1 MNNLN
6 IKDLFSGMFSDVLDS
21 LGYRDCVI
29 PGVKPINANIKILGR
44 VRTLELINVNSV
56 EIPENIEKG
65 LSFLES
71 VEKNQILFVKGS
83 DEYAYFGELMTRL
96 SQRQGVQAAVVC
108 GLSRDSSYIVNS
120 GFNFFS
126 SGFLPSDI
134 KGRGQV
140 KAVDGTVIIN
150 KVTVNSGDCIFGDSD
165 GIVIIPK
172 KIEQTVL
179 DKIQEMVVDEKLI
192 VDKINSGFSV
202 GEILKSHN
210 SF

>member
-1 MNNLN
+1 MNNFN

-29 PGVKPINANIKILGR
+29 PGVKPINSNIKILGR
-44 VRTLELINVNSV
+44 VRTVELINVNSV

-108 GLSRDSSYIVNS
+108 GLSRDSAHIVNS

-126 SGFLPSDI
+126 KGFLPSDI

-140 KAVDGTVIIN
+140 KAVDETVIIN
-150 KVTVNSGDCIFGDSD
+150 NISVNSGDCIFGDND

-172 KIEQTVL
+172 NIEQIVFE
-179 DKIQEMVVDEKLI
+179 KIQDMVADEKLI

-202 GEILKSHN
+202 DEILKSHK